1 MLGEGEGISKW
12 SRPAAVLLA
21 GRREELLLLWVT
33 LLGFRGHEALFYMH
47 GEPGF

>member
-1 MLGEGEGISKW
+1 MLGEGEGISKR

-33 LLGFRGHEALFYMH
+33 LMGFRGHEALF
-47 GEPGF
+47 